1 MAKKEKKS
9 SNEMSAEERLE
20 LIKSVADG
28 GELIGEDELRKM
40 LESGK
45 KLVAYDG
52 FEPSGLAHIPF
63 GLLRAENLKVM
74 LRADIHFKLWLADY
88 FAFINNKLGG
98 DLDRIKK
105 AGEYFIEVWKAC
117 GVDTSKVE
125 IIWAS
130 DRMNKLEYWDRVL
143 RIAKETTLNR
153 SMRATTIMGRK
164 EGELQS
170 TAQLFY
176 PSMQTSDIFE
186 LDVDIC
192 QLGMDQRRA
201 NILGRE
207 IADKLKW
214 KKPIVVS
221 HHMILGLQGIQSGAD
236 KDEILLASKMSKSKP
251 ESCIYMH
258 DTEEEIKKKINKA
271 FCPEKIVEGNPLFDY
286 LKYLICK
293 RYSKIN
299 INRAEKFGGNLKLD
313 YGELEKEYLNGNVH
327 PIDLKN
333 TVVFY
338 LNEMIKP
345 VREYFETNTKAKE
358 LYEEVKKY
366 SITR

>member
-1 MAKKEKKS
+1 MAKKEKKNG
-9 SNEMSAEERLE
+9 NEMDVEERLE
-20 LIKSVADG
+20 LIRSVADG

-74 LRADIHFKLWLADY
+74 QKAGIHFKLWLADY

-98 DLDRIKK
+98 DLERIKK
-105 AGEYFIEVWKAC
+105 AGEYFVEVWKAC
-117 GVDTSKVE
+117 GVDTNKVE

-130 DRMNKLEYWDRVL
+130 DRMDKLEYWDRVL
-143 RIAKETTLNR
+143 RIAKETTINR
-153 SMRATTIMGRK
+153 SLRATTIMGRK
-164 EGELQS
+164 EKELQT

-176 PSMQTSDIFE
+176 PSMQVSDIFE
-186 LDVDIC
+186 LEVDIC
-192 QLGMDQRRA
+192 QLGLDQRRA

-207 IADKLKW
+207 ISDKLKW
-214 KKPIVVS
+214 KKPVVVS
-221 HHMILGLQGIQSGAD
+221 HHMILGLRGVQQGAN
-236 KDEILLASKMSKSKP
+236 EEEVMLVSKMSKSKP
-251 ESCIYMH
+251 DSCIYMH
-258 DTEEEIKKKINKA
+258 DTEEEIRKKINKA
-271 FCPEKIVEGNPLFDY
+271 YCPEKIVDGNPLFDY
-286 LKYLICK
+286 LKYLIYK
-293 RYSKIN
+293 RYSKLK
-299 INRAEKFGGNLKLD
+299 INRAEKFGGNLELE
-313 YGELEKEYLNGNVH
+313 YNELEKEYLNGKVH

-333 TVVFY
+333 AVVFY
-338 LNEMIKP
+338 LNEMVRP
-345 VREYFETNTKAKE
+345 VREYFETNKKAKE